1 MTQAPQIRVTRHT
14 PAYWTATFDN
24 PPVNVIGPPT
34 ILELDALIS
43 QLETDASVR
52 VVVFDSANPEFFVA
66 HYDMFV
72 DKAITSAMK
81 PGRSGMHPWLDVLTR
96 LTRVPVA
103 TIACIRGRARGA
115 GSEFALACDMRFAS
129 REKAVLGQFEVG
141 VGAVPGGGPMARLPR
156 LMGRGRALEVLLG
169 ADDFGGELAER
180 YGYVNRAL
188 PDAEL
193 LPFVDAFA
201 RRLAGFEKAAI
212 SETKAFVDEA
222 SLPPDE
228 VFPPALL
235 AFYASV
241 ARPETR
247 ARSLALAARG
257 LQTMSDM
264 ELRLGHHVAGYVAP
278 AERTPPN
285 PTPTP

>member
-1 MTQAPQIRVTRHT
+1 MTSASQIKLTQHT

-24 PPVNVIGPPT
+24 PPINVIGPAT
-34 ILELDALIS
+34 IVELDGLIAR
-43 QLETDASVR
+43 LETDPSVR
-52 VVVFDSANPEFFVA
+52 VVVFDSANPEFYLA

-72 DKAITSAMK
+72 ATTMAMK
-81 PGRSGMHPWLDVLTR
+81 PGRSGLHPWLDVLTR
-96 LTRVPVA
+96 LSRVPAA

-129 REKAVLGQFEVG
+129 RERAMLGQFEVG

-180 YGYVNRAL
+180 YGYVNRSF

-193 LPFVDAFA
+193 LAFVDAFA

-212 SETKAFVDEA
+212 IETKRFVDQA
-222 SLPPDE
+222 SLPPDSD
-228 VFPPALL
+228 FPPALQ

-247 ARSLALAARG
+247 ARSAALAAKG
-257 LQTMSDM
+257 LQSMSDT
-264 ELRLGHHVAGYVAP
+264 ELRLGHHVAAYLGP
-278 AERTPPN
+278 GN
-285 PTPTP
+285 

>member
-1 MTQAPQIRVTRHT
+1 MTSASQIKLTQHT

-24 PPVNVIGPPT
+24 PPINVIGPAT
-34 ILELDALIS
+34 IVELDGLIAR
-43 QLETDASVR
+43 LESDPSVR
-52 VVVFDSANPEFFVA
+52 VVVFDSANPEFYLA

-72 DKAITSAMK
+72 DKATTMAMK
-81 PGRSGMHPWLDVLTR
+81 PGRSGLHPWLDVLTR
-96 LTRVPVA
+96 LSRVPAA

-129 REKAVLGQFEVG
+129 RERAMLGQFEVG

-180 YGYVNRAL
+180 YGYVNRSF

-193 LPFVDAFA
+193 LAFVDAFA

-212 SETKAFVDEA
+212 IETKRFVDQA
-222 SLPPDE
+222 SLPPDSD
-228 VFPPALL
+228 FPPALQ

-247 ARSLALAARG
+247 ARSAALAAKG
-257 LQTMSDM
+257 LQSMSDT
-264 ELRLGHHVAGYVAP
+264 ELRLGHHVAAYLGP
-278 AERTPPN
+278 GN
-285 PTPTP
+285 